1 MKNEDK
7 KIERTKAKSFEEEK
21 EEKSDAKKNKDMLL
35 TLPFPIALQSRKV
48 VNNGLEN
55 FEVLKKVKVNIPL
68 LNVIRQVLTYIK
80 FLKDL
85 CIVKKR
91 MHLKKN
97 FFFFFTKQ
105 VSAIIQLIKYKN
117 LGCPT
122 ILMNIDNTLRK

>member
-1 MKNEDK
+1 MKKEDK
-7 KIERTKAKSFEEEK
+7 KIERTKAESFEEEK
-21 EEKSDAKKNKDMLL
+21 EEKSDAKNNKDMLL

-85 CIVKKR
+85 CIVKKW

>member
-85 CIVKKR
+85 CIVKKW

-97 FFFFFTKQ
+97 FFFCF
-105 VSAIIQLIKYKN
+105 Y
-117 LGCPT
+117 
-122 ILMNIDNTLRK
+122 

>member
-1 MKNEDK
+1 
-7 KIERTKAKSFEEEK
+7 
-21 EEKSDAKKNKDMLL
+21 MLL
-35 TLPFPIALQSRKV
+35 TLPFPTALQSRKV
-48 VNNGLEN
+48 LNNGLEN

-85 CIVKKR
+85 CIVKKW

-97 FFFFFTKQ
+97 FFFTKQ
-105 VSAIIQLIKYKN
+105 VSAIIQCKTLIKYKN

-122 ILMNIDNTLRK
+122 ISMNIGNTLRK

>member
-85 CIVKKR
+85 CIVKKW
-91 MHLKKN
+91 MHLKNN
-97 FFFFFTKQ
+97 FFFFFLLNKLVQ
-105 VSAIIQLIKYKN
+105 SFNARL
-117 LGCPT
+117 
-122 ILMNIDNTLRK
+122 